1 MREKLEAIRSELIAS
16 ARTPSA
22 REQINT
28 ILDRLGQVEL
38 GPQKVALLD
47 SVGCISTSTIAR
59 NLRKWLQLAEK
70 ELSVEK
76 YDLFLNQWLDIS
88 DSVNSLERLVQNID
102 DFAMSDDVPA
112 ELYPQIAQQEFLKKD
127 IPHVDYLK
135 EMGRKKLKGELWEIF
150 NFIFGNALSFSL
162 YHKWGKVEFAADDSQ
177 MGWDLKGQMSNGRT
191 VLFQS
196 KFVAPGSQLYSGQ
209 ANKLETLFG
218 EAASD
223 PSVAKVILFTSAR
236 KENFPGAGDPI
247 SSRYRRWTYDRADGS
262 KSKFEILDFNAIDE
276 LIEMDVHVA
285 DMFWERT
292 RSQFERLVA
301 G

>member
-1 MREKLEAIRSELIAS
+1 MREKLEAIRSELIAT

-22 REQINT
+22 REQINS
-28 ILDRLGQVEL
+28 ILDKLEQVEL
-38 GPQKVALLD
+38 GPQNVTMLE
-47 SVGCISTSTIAR
+47 SVDCISTSIIAR
-59 NLRKWLQLAEK
+59 NLRKWLQLASK

-76 YDLFLNQWLDIS
+76 YDLFLNQWLNIS
-88 DSVNSLERLVQNID
+88 DGVNSLERLVQNID

-112 ELYPQIAQQEFLKKD
+112 ELYPQIAQKEFLKKD

-135 EMGRKKLKGELWEIF
+135 EMGRKKLKGELWEMF

-162 YHKWGKVEFAADDSQ
+162 YHKWGKVEFATDDSQ
-177 MGWDLKGQMSNGRT
+177 MGWDLKGQMGNGKT
-191 VLFQS
+191 ILFQS

-236 KENFPGAGDPI
+236 KENFPGAADPI
-247 SSRYRRWTYDRADGS
+247 SSRYRRWTYNREDGS
-262 KSKFEILDFNAIDE
+262 ESKFVILDFNAIDE
-276 LIEMDVHVA
+276 LIEQDVGVAETFWKHV
-285 DMFWERT
+285 RN
-292 RSQFERLVA
+292 QFENAVA
-301 G
+301 R